1 MESSRSVSEPQL
13 ERQGRRLAHPAR
25 RFLLL
30 ACLVAI
36 PGIVLVAI
44 DNSWSLPFGIA
55 LLLLASLPGAV
66 AIGLLF
72 SSSVARWAARHKL
85 FA

>member
-1 MESSRSVSEPQL
+1 MEPSGSVKETQL
-13 ERQGRRLAHPAR
+13 ERQGRRLAHPGW
-25 RFLLL
+25 RFLVL
-30 ACLVAI
+30 AVVVAI
-36 PGIVLVAI
+36 PGIVLVEI

-55 LLLLASLPGAV
+55 LLLLASLPGGV
-66 AIGLLF
+66 GLALLL